1 MSTKGTAHL
10 LPLYHKWQRES
21 VKRLIFEYCREQRK
35 GLMGREREIF
45 SFWNMSIKEL
55 IDEKIGE
62 KVMEQGLS
70 KLKKPFYL

>member
-1 MSTKGTAHL
+1 
-10 LPLYHKWQRES
+10 
-21 VKRLIFEYCREQRK
+21 
-35 GLMGREREIF
+35 MGREREIF